1 MVVVIVS
8 KKVLKKAVD
17 RNKLKRRIRE
27 IFKDSPIKGI
37 VYIRKGAGD
46 LTYKELK
53 AESEEILN
61 KLKKGLK

>member
-17 RNKLKRRIRE
+17 RNKLKRRLRE
-27 IFKDSPIKGI
+27 IFKDSPTKGI
-37 VYIRKGAGD
+37 IYTKKGIGD

-53 AESEEILN
+53 TESEEILN
-61 KLKKGLK
+61 KLKKEVK